1 MASREVMAGSLLEMG
16 FSEIEIDCALQATEY
31 KVSIFW
37 IHFLDPVPYIANHLL
52 HQGMETAVEWLLE
65 QSGKVK
71 PDVDGAFSLSRLAE
85 LLPGLEERE
94 EGTGSKRTAID
105 DAEREDGS
113 QYESGEEEEES
124 GEDDIADDYDDDE
137 VEKVLRGRCSEARV
151 EVGAR

>member
-37 IHFLDPVPYIANHLL
+37 IHFLDPVPYIVNYLL

-94 EGTGSKRTAID
+94 EGTGSKKTAID

-113 QYESGEEEEES
+113 QYESG
-124 GEDDIADDYDDDE
+124 
-137 VEKVLRGRCSEARV
+137 
-151 EVGAR
+151 

>member
-1 MASREVMAGSLLEMG
+1 M
-16 FSEIEIDCALQATEY
+16 
-31 KVSIFW
+31 
-37 IHFLDPVPYIANHLL
+37 
-52 HQGMETAVEWLLE
+52 EWLLE

-71 PDVDGAFSLSRLAE
+71 PDVDGAFSLRRLAE

-94 EGTGSKRTAID
+94 KGTGSKETAID

-137 VEKVLRGRCSEARV
+137 LENVLRSRCSEARV